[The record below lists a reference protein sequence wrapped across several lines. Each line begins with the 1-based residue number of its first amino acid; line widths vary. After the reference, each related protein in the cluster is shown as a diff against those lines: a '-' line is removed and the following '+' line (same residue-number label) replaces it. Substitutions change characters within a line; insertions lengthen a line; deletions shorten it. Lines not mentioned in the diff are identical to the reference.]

1 MSAKDDIDQL
11 LKAST
16 SYLEFAADLE
26 RQYGPEGVPT
36 ADVIASW
43 ASTIKGNTIGIY
55 NKNTDIETPDAPPVT
70 IPSPNQYPD
79 VPGFEG
85 NTLKGMMSFQ
95 DPPSHHYQTR
105 DMGGLTGGK
114 ALLVGFLASIPQGKS
129 GTLSF
134 NTASNAN
141 STGHEV
147 KVSLSPDGSNP
158 VKTVKGIEINI
169 PWTIN
174 DSQFYYCVVTNPGIP
189 KSYPC
194 DLAFH
199 APAT

>member
-16 SYLEFAADLE
+16 SYLEYAAELE
-26 RQYGPEGVPT
+26 RAYGPEGVPT

-43 ASTIKGNTIGIY
+43 GSTIKGNTIGIY

-70 IPSPNQYPD
+70 VPSPDQYPD
-79 VPGFEG
+79 VKGYEG
-85 NTLKGMMSFQ
+85 NTLKGMSSFA

-114 ALLVGFLASIPQGKS
+114 ALLFGFLASFPEGKS
-129 GTLSF
+129 ASIAI

-141 STGHEV
+141 STGHEY
-147 KVSLSPDGSNP
+147 KVSLKPDGSNP
-158 VKTVKGIEINI
+158 VKSGKGIEINI
-169 PWTIN
+169 PWTLN
-174 DSQFYYCVVTNPGIP
+174 DMKFYYVIVTNPGIP

-194 DLAFH
+194 DVAFH
-199 APAT
+199 TPAT